1 MFKQFAPTE
10 PRYDSSSDEEEEQD
24 FLEPVLRVTKSQFVD
39 RNRDLFNVD
48 IRENRKGLGV
58 IGHCEFVRSTTTYAF
73 RWTKN
78 EEYHK
83 NFGWNYEVD
92 KELYKR
98 GIDSASKNGF
108 TMKEIRA
115 FNEKYL

>member
-1 MFKQFAPTE
+1 MGVEKWVHGPHFMI
-10 PRYDSSSDEEEEQD
+10 
-24 FLEPVLRVTKSQFVD
+24 LRRTKRKKKISQFVD

-78 EEYHK
+78 DEYHK
-83 NFGWNYEVD
+83 NFGWNYEID
-92 KELYKR
+92 EELYKQ

-108 TMKEIRA
+108 TRKEIRA